1 MMDKYKSLY
10 LYIKKNPSQSNGIL
24 VSGNG
29 RLALTGPNYP
39 SKNNNEL
46 WRKYDNYL
54 KALEN
59 NQKQAET
66 W

>member
-29 RLALTGPNYP
+29 RLALTGPNILQKTTMN
-39 SKNNNEL
+39 SG
-46 WRKYDNYL
+46 
-54 KALEN
+54 EN
-59 NQKQAET
+59 MT
-66 W
+66 TT